1 MSAPATCA
9 WCRFWQPLSVGGGR
23 APLAQ
28 AIDIDSTPLGECR
41 RYPPEKASADG
52 LAFWPEATAAQWC
65 GEFVIDPVIA
75 APKA

>member
-1 MSAPATCA
+1 MSAPVTCA
-9 WCRFWQPLSVGGGR
+9 WCKFWQPTGR
-23 APLAQ
+23 
-28 AIDIDSTPLGECR
+28 DIDNAALGECR